1 MEPDGVEIRPASD
14 AVLIAGV
21 LAAGDAALGL
31 ATSLMEARYGP
42 VRMASDAAPFT
53 WSRYYDAEMGPG
65 LTRRFL
71 AFERPFY
78 PGSLREA
85 KLATCAFEQ
94 AHAQDGRR
102 VFNLDPGY
110 LTLSTLV
117 VASMKEAS
125 YRVYLGGGTYAQR
138 MLVYRSGR
146 FEPFE
151 WTYPDYRDSAHLR
164 FFLTARDDGR
174 TRSVFG
180 GRRGPERSGP
190 DDG

>member
-1 MEPDGVEIRPASD
+1 MRPEGPEIRPASD

-21 LAAGDAALGL
+21 LAGGDAALGL
-31 ATSLMEARYGP
+31 ATSVMEARYGP
-42 VRMASDAAPFT
+42 VRMVSDAASFT
-53 WSRYYDAEMGPG
+53 WSPYYDAEMGPG

-94 AHAQDGRR
+94 AHARDGRR

-110 LTLSTLV
+110 LTLNTLV
-117 VASMKEAS
+117 VASTKEAS
-125 YRVYLGGGTYAQR
+125 YRVYLGGGTYAQP
-138 MLVYRSGR
+138 MLVYRGGR

-151 WTYPDYRDSAHLR
+151 WTYPDYRDSAHLG
-164 FFLTARDDGR
+164 FFLAVRQDGQARGAL
-174 TRSVFG
+174 G
-180 GRRGPERSGP
+180 GRR
-190 DDG
+190 